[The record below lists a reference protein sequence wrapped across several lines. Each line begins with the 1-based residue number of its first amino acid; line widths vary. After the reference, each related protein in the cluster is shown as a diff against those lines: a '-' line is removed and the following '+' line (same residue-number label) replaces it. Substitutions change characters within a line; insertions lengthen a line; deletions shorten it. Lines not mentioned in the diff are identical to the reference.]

1 MAFRHIDYATRAAP
15 HSAAP
20 NYALVQTC
28 PARSKGQGI
37 AVVRISQFAMMPDYG
52 IVVIRANTAER
63 RNCPDQNDNKKQEI
77 A

>member
-1 MAFRHIDYATRAAP
+1 MAFSGLLDTLYKQPAFCGAELR
-15 HSAAP
+15 
-20 NYALVQTC
+20 
-28 PARSKGQGI
+28 ARSDVPSPIQKSGI

-63 RNCPDQNDNKKQEI
+63 RNCPDQHDNKKQEI